1 MIVTYIITHIY
12 KNWKVCYTVHTYEY
26 ESEGDTMN
34 NKRILLTFILT
45 LAFAFAGCGNR
56 DTATEYI
63 EDNYGNS
70 VNKTA
75 GIQGDYE
82 ESYEAGDDG
91 VYFDSATADEADY
104 EANADGTD
112 DIDLDSTVTSK
123 AASTASTINKD
134 MLVYRGNLVLES
146 TDFDKSYDTIKKM
159 ITEYDAFV
167 ESENLN
173 TTNTYNNLRTYTSS
187 IRVASAKYDDFMS
200 GAGNAGTL
208 KSKNSNAENVS
219 QEYSDTA
226 KALEIYEAKEARYIK
241 QIETI
246 KDETAL
252 IQLEDKLTELQIKIA
267 QLKTRKS
274 QIETDVAYSY
284 VNLTLTEVK
293 VIEEGKDSSFAERLK
308 ATLHDSASDFLSF
321 LESLLF
327 FLIRALPELIVI
339 FLIIFGI
346 VKFII
351 FLIKRKKNP
360 AKDKKSRKAKKADAP
375 DNETNKESDNIDK

>member
-1 MIVTYIITHIY
+1 MKKQI
-12 KNWKVCYTVHTYEY
+12 
-26 ESEGDTMN
+26 
-34 NKRILLTFILT
+34 ILT
-45 LAFAFAGCGNR
+45 LILTLVLSFTGCGSSK
-56 DTATEYI
+56 DTEAFNTGDGGYGVEADKASGTQSADDSYTSDNGVYI
-63 EDNYGNS
+63 D
-70 VNKTA
+70 
-75 GIQGDYE
+75 GDYE
-82 ESYEAGDDG
+82 AAVEEP
-91 VYFDSATADEADY
+91 VNDEDV
-104 EANADGTD
+104 NTSKG
-112 DIDLDSTVTSK
+112 DIDPDSTVTTKS
-123 AASTASTINKD
+123 AATASTINKD
-134 MLVYRGNLVLES
+134 MLVYRGNLILES
-146 TDFDKSYDTIKKM
+146 TEFDKSYDTIKKM
-159 ITEYDAFV
+159 IKDYDAFV

-173 TTNTYNNLRTYTSS
+173 TANTYNNLRTYTAS
-187 IRVASAKYDDFMS
+187 IRVASAKYEDFMN
-200 GAGNAGTL
+200 GAGSAATL

-246 KDETAL
+246 KDEAAL

-284 VNLTLTEVK
+284 VNVTLTEVK
-293 VIEEGKDSSFAERLK
+293 VIEEGKDSTFIERLK
-308 ATLHDSASDFLSF
+308 ATLHDSGSDFLSF

-351 FLIKRKKNP
+351 FLIKRKKHK
-360 AKDKKSRKAKKADAP
+360 KDKKESKDNAKDSK
-375 DNETNKESDNIDK
+375 ETKTDKE